1 VIAAEEA
8 PIVTTATWV
17 DVTLGRVTAM
27 LVAAAFSESP
37 FDAMEMGVGAA
48 AVTVMVRVAV
58 FDPAEFVATSV
69 AV

>member
-1 VIAAEEA
+1 
-8 PIVTTATWV
+8 
-17 DVTLGRVTAM
+17 M

-48 AVTVMVRVAV
+48 AVTVMVRVVV
-58 FDPAEFVATSV
+58 FDPAEFVAISV